1 MMMLT
6 GRVSLVV
13 LFVPAVVLGQ
23 VAGKGVGKEPGKV
36 MGKPVKDPVTTML
49 QPNSLLSGVLIPRYD
64 AQRRL
69 LGVFRAGE
77 VKLVT
82 QEVLDGMA
90 ITVDLYE
97 VDRSPKG
104 RVELERARYD
114 QSAGSLRGLGRTR
127 MVMGEMVTVGSG
139 LVFHVDRS
147 EGYLNGPVNTRF
159 KYKKK
164 GDPMSFRSR
173 SMGAAAA
180 VGVTMMATGA
190 AGGEEVVAAGT
201 DAGAGARK
209 EMEVAGEETRAHLRE
224 ALEASAEATRK
235 AVAYLES
242 ESLLAKEGGAGRKPA
257 PAPVAEFTP
266 GPEDAVI
273 DCDGGMY
280 FNSEEGVL
288 VYLDNVTVEDPRLKM
303 KGADEIKV
311 FFSRKEDNKGA
322 TKEGEGG
329 ADPKE
334 GEAGK
339 DGKDDKPEAVAD
351 LGKLKRIV
359 ATGRI
364 LFEGKPDPKK
374 RDEPPVMAYGAVFT
388 YNVETGEIILS
399 GDKPWVRQGGLIN
412 RAKRADQTIRIVDG
426 VATFSAGGTQTII
439 PRADFDRNL
448 NR

>member
-1 MMMLT
+1 MMLT
-6 GRVSLVV
+6 GRLSLMVV
-13 LFVPAVVLGQ
+13 FVPAMVLGQ
-23 VAGKGVGKEPGKV
+23 VAGKGVRKEPGKV

-82 QEVLDGMA
+82 QEVLDGTA

-164 GDPMSFRSR
+164 GDPMSFKSR
-173 SMGAAAA
+173 SMGAAVGVAMVATGAARGEEAVVAGTDAA
-180 VGVTMMATGA
+180 VGV
-190 AGGEEVVAAGT
+190 
-201 DAGAGARK
+201 RK

-242 ESLLAKEGGAGRKPA
+242 ESLLAKEGGAGRKPV

-266 GPEDAVI
+266 GPDDAVI

-303 KGADEIKV
+303 RGADEIKV
-311 FFSRKEDNKGA
+311 FFA
-322 TKEGEGG
+322 
-329 ADPKE
+329 PKE
-334 GEAGK
+334 A
-339 DGKDDKPEAVAD
+339 
-351 LGKLKRIV
+351 
-359 ATGRI
+359 
-364 LFEGKPDPKK
+364 KK
-374 RDEPPVMAYGAVFT
+374 
-388 YNVETGEIILS
+388 
-399 GDKPWVRQGGLIN
+399 
-412 RAKRADQTIRIVDG
+412 
-426 VATFSAGGTQTII
+426 
-439 PRADFDRNL
+439 
-448 NR
+448 